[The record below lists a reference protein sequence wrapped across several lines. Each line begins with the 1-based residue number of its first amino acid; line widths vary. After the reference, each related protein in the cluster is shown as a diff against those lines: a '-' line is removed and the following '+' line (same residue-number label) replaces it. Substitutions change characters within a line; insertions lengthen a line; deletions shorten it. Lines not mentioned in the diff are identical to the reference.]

1 MGAMQILLLNAIDM
15 FFRVIEL
22 LIFATILL
30 SWLPIG
36 RGNAVAGLLHSLT
49 DPILLPCRKMI
60 ENSPLGRGM
69 MLDFSPIIALI
80 LLSLIQQFLQ
90 SAVYMAF

>member
-1 MGAMQILLLNAIDM
+1 MGTMQILLINAIDM
-15 FFRVIEL
+15 FFYVIEL

-36 RGNAVAGLLHSLT
+36 RGNPLVGLLHSLT
-49 DPILLPCRKMI
+49 DPILMPCRKMI

-80 LLSLIQQFLQ
+80 LLSLIKQFLQ
-90 SAVYMAF
+90 SAIYMVF

>member
-1 MGAMQILLLNAIDM
+1 MGTMQILLLNAVDM
-15 FFRVIEL
+15 FFRVVEM

-36 RGNAVAGLLHSLT
+36 RENALVGMLHSLT
-49 DPILLPCRKMI
+49 DPILMPCRKML

-80 LLSLIQQFLQ
+80 LLSLIKQFLQ
-90 SAVYMAF
+90 SAIYMVF

>member
-1 MGAMQILLLNAIDM
+1 MLLLSAIDM

-36 RGNAVAGLLHSLT
+36 RGNALSGMLHSLT
-49 DPILLPCRKMI
+49 DPILLPCRKML

-80 LLSLIQQFLQ
+80 LLSLVRQFLQ
-90 SAVYMAF
+90 SVVYMVF